1 MMKKRNAESRSQT
14 EHQKTP
20 TDKAEPATPAEAAAP
35 GGKAESP
42 AGEAAPPVGEAGT
55 SAPDVDDVDV
65 EALRSDLDNAMTEME
80 ELKDKFLRARA
91 ETENTRR
98 RADNEIANVRKYAI
112 ERFASEMLT
121 VRDSLE
127 LAKAVDL
134 DEQDATALERM
145 LEGLELTLKQMDSV
159 FEKFA
164 ICVVAPELGEKL
176 DPERHQAMSIQESS
190 DIQPNHIVSVIQK
203 GYTLQDRLIRPAMVI
218 VAKAAEPAPSEPPE
232 QEKA

>member
-1 MMKKRNAESRSQT
+1 MKKKRNAGRRSHTKPQET
-14 EHQKTP
+14 HADQ
-20 TDKAEPATPAEAAAP
+20 AEPATPAQTAAPESVVESSAAA
-35 GGKAESP
+35 A
-42 AGEAAPPVGEAGT
+42 AATLGEEGTTAA
-55 SAPDVDDVDV
+55 DVDAVDV
-65 EALRSDLDNAMTEME
+65 EALQSGLDDAMTELE
-80 ELKDKFLRARA
+80 QLKDKFLRAKA
-91 ETENTRR
+91 EIENTRR
-98 RADNEIANVRKYAI
+98 RADNEIANIRKYAI

-164 ICVVAPELGEKL
+164 IRVVAPEPGEKL

-190 DIQPNHIVSVIQK
+190 DIQPNHILTVIQK

-218 VAKAAEPAPSEPPE
+218 VAKAAEPAASEPPE

>member
-1 MMKKRNAESRSQT
+1 ME
-14 EHQKTP
+14 
-20 TDKAEPATPAEAAAP
+20 ATAP
-35 GGKAESP
+35 GVDTEGSGP
-42 AGEAAPPVGEAGT
+42 EAAPPVGEAGT
-55 SAPDVDDVDV
+55 RATDVDDVDI
-65 EALRSDLDNAMTEME
+65 EALRSDLDDAMTELE
-80 ELKDKFLRARA
+80 QLKDKFLRAKA
-91 ETENTRR
+91 EAENTRR

-112 ERFASEMLT
+112 DRFAAEMLI

-134 DEQDATALERM
+134 DEQDTTALETM
-145 LEGLELTLKQMDSV
+145 LEGLELTLKQMDNV

-164 ICVVAPELGEKL
+164 IRVVAPEPGEKL

-190 DIQPNHIVSVIQK
+190 DIEPNHILSVIQK

-218 VAKAAEPAPSEPPE
+218 VAKAAEPAASEPPE

>member
-1 MMKKRNAESRSQT
+1 MKKKPKAQSQPQT
-14 EHQKTP
+14 EEPIQHS
-20 TDKAEPATPAEAAAP
+20 EPAATATSEATPDTEPAPAAETVT
-35 GGKAESP
+35 GD
-42 AGEAAPPVGEAGT
+42 GEA
-55 SAPDVDDVDV
+55 VDV
-65 EALRSDLDNAMTEME
+65 EDLQNQLDNATA
-80 ELKDKFLRARA
+80 ELERFKDSFLRAKA
-91 ETENTRR
+91 EVENTRR
-98 RADNEIANVRKYAI
+98 RADNEIAGVRKYAI

-127 LAKAVDL
+127 LARAVDL
-134 DEQDATALERM
+134 DTQDASALQRM

-164 ICVVAPELGEKL
+164 IRVVAPEPGEKL

-190 DIQPNHIVSVIQK
+190 DIEPNHIVSVIQK

-218 VAKAAEPAPSEPPE
+218 VAKAAEPAANETPQ

>member
-1 MMKKRNAESRSQT
+1 MKKKGKAEDRSQT
-14 EHQKTP
+14 RHQETHGEQAESAAP
-20 TDKAEPATPAEAAAP
+20 AEATEPATESEQSAAQAAE
-35 GGKAESP
+35 
-42 AGEAAPPVGEAGT
+42 PVGEAE
-55 SAPDVDDVDV
+55 APVAGEDVDI
-65 EALRSDLDNAMTEME
+65 EALRSALDNAKSELV
-80 ELKDKFLRARA
+80 ELKDKFLRAKA
-91 ETENTRR
+91 ETENIRR

-134 DEQDATALERM
+134 DEQDGTALERM
-145 LEGLELTLKQMDSV
+145 LEGLDLTLKQMDSV

-164 ICVVAPELGEKL
+164 IRVVAPEPGDKL
-176 DPERHQAMSIQESS
+176 NPERHQAMSIQESS
-190 DIQPNHIVSVIQK
+190 DIQPNHILSVIQK

-218 VAKAAEPAPSEPPE
+218 VAKAAEPAASEPPE

>member
-1 MMKKRNAESRSQT
+1 MKKKRKVETNSQT
-14 EHQKTP
+14 EHQESHA
-20 TDKAEPATPAEAAAP
+20 DKAESATLAEAAVP
-35 GGKAESP
+35 GCEAESP
-42 AGEAAPPVGEAGT
+42 VGEGAAPVDEAGT
-55 SAPDVDDVDV
+55 HTPDGDDVNV
-65 EALRSDLDNAMTEME
+65 GALRRELDNAMTEVQ
-80 ELKDKFLRARA
+80 EL
-91 ETENTRR
+91 
-98 RADNEIANVRKYAI
+98 ANVRNYAI

-134 DEQDATALERM
+134 DEQGATALEKM
-145 LEGLELTLKQMDSV
+145 LEGLELTLRQMDSV

-164 ICVVAPELGEKL
+164 IRIVAPEPGEKL

-190 DIQPNHIVSVIQK
+190 DIQPNHIVSIIQK

-218 VAKAAEPAPSEPPE
+218 VAKAVEPAASEPPE

>member
-1 MMKKRNAESRSQT
+1 MKKKRNADSRFQT
-14 EHQKTP
+14 EHQPTP
-20 TDKAEPATPAEAAAP
+20 AANTEPATPAEVEHSAADAAP
-35 GGKAESP
+35 PAGEAESP
-42 AGEAAPPVGEAGT
+42 AA
-55 SAPDVDDVDV
+55 DVDVGDV
-65 EALRSDLDNAMTEME
+65 EALRNDLDDAMAKLEQ
-80 ELKDKFLRARA
+80 LKDKFLRAKA
-91 ETENTRR
+91 EAENTRR

-112 ERFASEMLT
+112 ERFATEMLT

-145 LEGLELTLKQMDSV
+145 LEGLDLTLKQMDSV
-159 FEKFA
+159 FDKFA
-164 ICVVAPELGEKL
+164 IRVVAPEPGDKL

-190 DIQPNHIVSVIQK
+190 DIEPNHILSLIQK

-218 VAKAAEPAPSEPPE
+218 VAKAAAPAASEPPE